1 MEGSSFFGGEHT
13 WDPTE
18 SARGFTRAF
27 DASSG
32 KEKWVREFPAP
43 MLAAVTPTAGGVT
56 FTGTLSGEF
65 LALDSATGRTLY
77 SFNTGGAVAGAPS
90 TYEIDHRQLVA
101 IATGNTSRVHW
112 MTGGSMTLMIFALPK
127 GQSGS

>member
-1 MEGSSFFGGEHT
+1 
-13 WDPTE
+13 
-18 SARGFTRAF
+18 
-27 DASSG
+27 
-32 KEKWVREFPAP
+32 